1 MKKGELTKQ
10 KIIEASASIFNQKG
24 YAATSIDDII
34 NATGLKQGGIYRHF
48 SSKED
53 IAKACF
59 QYSSGVISNQLM
71 DATTGAKSAKE
82 ELFRLLDEF
91 VSMAKNPPI
100 TGGCPILNTS
110 IDCDDTNEDIRELV
124 QNAVN
129 NWKLIISSI
138 LSKGI
143 TQGEFK
149 QDTDVDEFVTIFIS
163 AIEGSIFLAKL
174 YDDASYIIKVANY
187 IKTICEKQTPS
198 GTNYLNNGGNYD
210 KK

>member
-59 QYSSGVISNQLM
+59 QYSSGIVSNQLA
-71 DATTGAKSAKE
+71 DATIGAKSAKE

-91 VSMAKNPPI
+91 VAMAKNPPI
-100 TGGCPILNTS
+100 AGGCPILNTS
-110 IDCDDTNEDIRELV
+110 IDCDDTNEDIRKLV

-143 TQGEFK
+143 MQGEFK
-149 QDTDVDEFVTIFIS
+149 KDTDIDEFVTIFIS
-163 AIEGSIFLAKL
+163 AIEGSIFLSKL
-174 YDDASYIIKVANY
+174 YNDASYIIKAVNY
-187 IKTICEKQTPS
+187 LKTICENQNS
-198 GTNYLNNGGNYD
+198 CGTHI
-210 KK
+210 

>member
-1 MKKGELTKQ
+1 MTLKKGEITKQ

-59 QYSSGVISNQLM
+59 QYSSAIISTQLV
-71 DATTGAKSAKE
+71 DATIGAKSAKE

-91 VSMAKNPPI
+91 VAMAKNPPI
-100 TGGCPILNTS
+100 AGGCPILNTS

-124 QNAVN
+124 QSAVN
-129 NWKLIISSI
+129 NWKLFISSI

-143 TQGEFK
+143 MQGEFK
-149 QDTDVDEFVTIFIS
+149 KDTDIDEFVTIFIA

-174 YDDASYIIKVANY
+174 YNDANYIIKAANY
-187 IKTICEKQTPS
+187 LKTISENQTLC
-198 GTNYLNNGGNYD
+198 GTNI
-210 KK
+210 